1 MDASVDLTTAEAA
14 ALRRKSLTAVILSCF
29 GVGIAFGLGYP
40 LTAMALE
47 ARGEP
52 AWVIGLAGAAP
63 SLAIL
68 VLLPIL
74 PHAVARIRPATAI
87 IIGCT
92 CCAAAYGSLYFLD
105 NSAAWIALRFLMGAT
120 IALPWIVGETWVN
133 HIAGDTHR
141 ARVISFYAVSFFSG
155 FALGPILL
163 EYVGVTGPWAFA
175 IGAMGAFLA
184 AVPIY
189 LARDLA
195 PDLAHEP
202 ATGLLGGMRMAPAAM
217 AGAFLGGF
225 LETSHFALL
234 PNVAMAGG
242 MDEGA
247 ALRLLTALIVGGLV
261 TQYALGWLAD
271 RMSRKRIL
279 ISLGI
284 IYAVLIVAFPWIL
297 ARPEWAPAL
306 IFVLGTS
313 VIGFYMLGLAMLGQE
328 VEPSQLA
335 TANAAFIL
343 MYTTG
348 GIVGPVISGAAMTQ
362 APLSGFVA
370 VTALASLL
378 LTAVM
383 MIAGRRGR
391 TSGGRGEAG
400 PQSVANRPAWA
411 TRVRRDPA

>member
-1 MDASVDLTTAEAA
+1 MDASTKAVPGNTAN
-14 ALRRKSLTAVILSCF
+14 RRKSLTAVILSCF

-52 AWVIGLAGAAP
+52 SWIIGLAGAAP

-68 VLLPIL
+68 ALLPIL
-74 PHAVARIRPATAI
+74 PYAVARIRPATAI
-87 IIGCT
+87 ILGCVS
-92 CCAAAYGSLYFLD
+92 CAAAYGSLYFLD
-105 NSAAWIALRFLMGAT
+105 NTVAWIALRFLMGAT

-133 HIAGDTHR
+133 HIAEDSHR
-141 ARVISFYAVSFFSG
+141 ARIISFYAVSFFSG

-163 EYVGVTGPWAFA
+163 EYFGATGPWAFL
-175 IGAMGAFLA
+175 IGALGALLA

-189 LARDLA
+189 MARDLA

-202 ATGLLGGMRMAPAAM
+202 ATGLLGGMRLAPAAM

-234 PNVAMAGG
+234 PNVAISGG

-247 ALRLLTALIVGGLV
+247 ALRLLTALIIGGLM
-261 TQYALGWLAD
+261 TQYTLGWLAD
-271 RMSRKRIL
+271 RTSRK
-279 ISLGI
+279 SLLVALGL
-284 IYAVLIVAFPWIL
+284 IYAGLIAVFPLLLGTPGL
-297 ARPEWAPAL
+297 ALAL
-306 IFVLGTS
+306 IFVIGTA

-343 MYTTG
+343 MYTSG
-348 GIVGPVISGAAMTQ
+348 SIVGPVVSGAAMTNGPI
-362 APLSGFVA
+362 AGFVGITGA
-370 VTALASLL
+370 AALL
-378 LTAVM
+378 LTAV
-383 MIAGRRGR
+383 IAFSR
-391 TSGGRGEAG
+391 S
-400 PQSVANRPAWA
+400 RPA
-411 TRVRRDPA
+411 

>member
-1 MDASVDLTTAEAA
+1 MDASIEPSGQQASAV
-14 ALRRKSLTAVILSCF
+14 RRRSLTAVILSCF

-52 AWVIGLAGAAP
+52 PWVIGLAGAAP

-74 PHAVARIRPATAI
+74 PYAVARIRPATAI
-87 IIGCT
+87 ILGCA
-92 CCAAAYGSLYFLD
+92 CCAAAYASLYFLD
-105 NSAAWIALRFLMGAT
+105 NTVAWIGLRFLMGAT

-141 ARVISFYAVSFFSG
+141 ARVISFYAVSFFAG
-155 FALGPILL
+155 FALGPLLL
-163 EYVGVTGPWAFA
+163 EHFGAAGPWAFA
-175 IGAMGAFLA
+175 IGALGALLA

-189 LARDLA
+189 IARDLA

-202 ATGLLGGMRMAPAAM
+202 ATGLVGGMRMAPAAM

-261 TQYALGWLAD
+261 TQYTLGWIADRTSRKTLLVALGV
-271 RMSRKRIL
+271 
-279 ISLGI
+279 
-284 IYAVLIVAFPWIL
+284 IYALLIVAFPALIGTPSL
-297 ARPEWAPAL
+297 ALAL
-306 IFVLGTS
+306 IFVLGTA

-328 VEPSQLA
+328 VEASQLA
-335 TANAAFIL
+335 TANAAFIF

-348 GIVGPVISGAAMTQ
+348 GIVGPAISGAAMSMS
-362 APLSGFVA
+362 PILGFVG
-370 VTALASLL
+370 VTAIASLV
-378 LTAVM
+378 LTAV
-383 MIAGRRGR
+383 IAFAR
-391 TSGGRGEAG
+391 S
-400 PQSVANRPAWA
+400 RPA
-411 TRVRRDPA
+411 

>member
-1 MDASVDLTTAEAA
+1 MDASIEPSPADAA
-14 ALRRKSLTAVILSCF
+14 SVRRRSLMAVILSCF

-52 AWVIGLAGAAP
+52 PWVVGLAGAAP

-68 VLLPIL
+68 MLLPIL
-74 PHAVARIRPATAI
+74 PYAVARIRPATAI
-87 IIGCT
+87 ILGCS
-92 CCAAAYGSLYFLD
+92 CCAAAYGSLYFLEHTV
-105 NSAAWIALRFLMGAT
+105 AWIALRFLMGAT

-155 FALGPILL
+155 FALGPLLL
-163 EYVGVTGPWAFA
+163 EYFGATGPWAF
-175 IGAMGAFLA
+175 IVGALGALLA

-189 LARDLA
+189 FARDLA

-202 ATGLLGGMRMAPAAM
+202 ATGLIGGMRLAPAAM

-242 MDEGA
+242 LDEGA

-261 TQYALGWLAD
+261 TQYTLGWIAD
-271 RMSRKRIL
+271 RTSRKKL
-279 ISLGI
+279 LMSLGI
-284 IYAVLIVAFPWIL
+284 IYAILIALFPLVLGKPML
-297 ARPEWAPAL
+297 ALLL
-306 IFVLGTS
+306 IFLLGTA
-313 VIGFYMLGLAMLGQE
+313 VIGFYMLGLAMLGQD

-348 GIVGPVISGAAMTQ
+348 GIVGPAISGAAMSTE
-362 APLSGFVA
+362 PIVGFVV
-370 VTALASLL
+370 VTAVASLL
-378 LTAVM
+378 LTAV
-383 MIAGRRGR
+383 IAYAR
-391 TSGGRGEAG
+391 S
-400 PQSVANRPAWA
+400 RPA
-411 TRVRRDPA
+411 

>member
-1 MDASVDLTTAEAA
+1 MDASVDRATAEAA
-14 ALRRKSLTAVILSCF
+14 STRRKSLAAVILSCF

-40 LTAMALE
+40 LTAMVLE

-52 AWVIGLAGAAP
+52 PWVIGLAGAAP

-74 PHAVARIRPATAI
+74 PYAVARIRPATAI
-87 IIGCT
+87 ILGCT
-92 CCAAAYGSLYFLD
+92 CCAAAYASLYFFD
-105 NSAAWIALRFLMGAT
+105 NTLAWIALRFLMGAT

-141 ARVISFYAVSFFSG
+141 ARVISFYAVAFFSG
-155 FALGPILL
+155 FALGPFLL
-163 EYVGVTGPWAFA
+163 EHLGATGPWAYG
-175 IGAMGAFLA
+175 IGAGGAILA
-184 AVPIY
+184 AVPIF

-202 ATGLLGGMRMAPAAM
+202 ATGLVGGMRMAPAAM

-279 ISLGI
+279 VSLGI
-284 IYAVLIVAFPWIL
+284 IYAVLIVAFPSVL
-297 ARPEWAPAL
+297 TRPEFAPAL

-328 VEPSQLA
+328 VEASQLA

-348 GIVGPVISGAAMTQ
+348 GIVGPVISGAAMTH
-362 APLSGFVA
+362 APLSGFVVA
-370 VTALASLL
+370 TAAASLL

-383 MIAGRRGR
+383 VIAGRHV
-391 TSGGRGEAG
+391 
-400 PQSVANRPAWA
+400 VAKAPRLVADRPAWA
-411 TRVRRDPA
+411 RRRPHDAA

>member
-1 MDASVDLTTAEAA
+1 MDASVRMGANTTAAN
-14 ALRRKSLTAVILSCF
+14 RKSLAAVILSCF

-52 AWVIGLAGAAP
+52 SWVIGLAGAAP

-68 VLLPIL
+68 ALLPIL

-87 IIGCT
+87 ILGCV
-92 CCAAAYGSLYFLD
+92 CCAAAYGFLYFLD
-105 NSAAWIALRFLMGAT
+105 NTFAWIALRFLMGAT

-133 HIAGDTHR
+133 HIAEDSHR
-141 ARVISFYAVSFFSG
+141 ARIISFYAVSFFSG

-163 EYVGVTGPWAFA
+163 EYVGATGPWAFV
-175 IGAMGAFLA
+175 IGAAGSLLA
-184 AVPIY
+184 AVPIF

-202 ATGLLGGMRMAPAAM
+202 ATGLIGGLRMAPAAM

-225 LETSHFALL
+225 LETSHFSLL
-234 PNVAMAGG
+234 PNVAIAGG
-242 MDEGA
+242 MDEGS

-261 TQYALGWLAD
+261 TQYTLGWLAD
-271 RMSRKRIL
+271 RSSRKFL
-279 ISLGI
+279 LVALGL
-284 IYAVLIVAFPWIL
+284 IYA
-297 ARPEWAPAL
+297 AL
-306 IFVLGTS
+306 IAIFPLLLGTPAMALTLIFILGTA
-313 VIGFYMLGLAMLGQE
+313 VIGFYILGLAMLGQE

-348 GIVGPVISGAAMTQ
+348 SIVGPAISGAAMTNSPI
-362 APLSGFVA
+362 AGFVGITGA
-370 VTALASLL
+370 AALI
-378 LTAVM
+378 LTAV
-383 MIAGRRGR
+383 IAFSR
-391 TSGGRGEAG
+391 S
-400 PQSVANRPAWA
+400 RPA
-411 TRVRRDPA
+411 